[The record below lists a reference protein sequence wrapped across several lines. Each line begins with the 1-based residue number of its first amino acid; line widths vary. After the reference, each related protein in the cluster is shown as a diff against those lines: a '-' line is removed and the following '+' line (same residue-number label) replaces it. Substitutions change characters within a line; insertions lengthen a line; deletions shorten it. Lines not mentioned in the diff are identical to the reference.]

1 MIEFIQKQIEA
12 SERLFQMMRTDHDS
26 RMKEMEHWARTT
38 QSLIEKLAER
48 DMTINMLRNGTNVSK
63 TETNVPGNMTGDVTG
78 DVSFENP
85 ERRLKV
91 MEKQLEALSEQV
103 KRLKDENEA
112 LRLDLGLKDRGL

>member
-12 SERLFQMMRTDHDS
+12 SERLFDMMQKDHND

-38 QSLIEKLAER
+38 QSLVEKLAER
-48 DMTINMLRNGTNVSK
+48 DMTINMLRSGTNVPK
-63 TETNVPGNMTGDVTG
+63 TETPGE

-91 MEKQLEALSEQV
+91 MEKQLEALVEQV

-112 LRLDLGLKDRGL
+112 LRLDLRLKDRGL

>member
-12 SERLFQMMRTDHDS
+12 SERLFEMMRSDHDT

-38 QSLIEKLAER
+38 QSLIEKLHER
-48 DMTINMLRNGTNVSK
+48 DMTIDILRKGTPVPEK
-63 TETNVPGNMTGDVTG
+63 ETE

-85 ERRLKV
+85 ERRLKI
-91 MEKQLEALSEQV
+91 MEKQLEAMAEQI

-112 LRLDLGLKDRGL
+112 LRLDLGLKVHGL

>member
-12 SERLFQMMRTDHDS
+12 SERLFDMMQKDHTD

-38 QSLIEKLAER
+38 QSLVEKLAER
-48 DMTINMLRNGTNVSK
+48 DMTINMLRSGTNVPK
-63 TETNVPGNMTGDVTG
+63 TETPGE

-91 MEKQLEALSEQV
+91 MEKQLEAMAEQI
-103 KRLKDENEA
+103 KHLKDENEA
-112 LRLDLGLKDRGL
+112 LRLDLGLKQ